1 MVKTTYKKKLHRRK
15 TRESRRTIHKRG
27 RARTKKNKTRK
38 ASIKK
43 TRKKF
48 GIKTIKRRRRRSRH
62 NQVGGMAIEFAE
74 DGTPTC
80 GICLGQIMGLKN
92 DLPPPPPG
100 TAPDGRAL
108 GMVKIQSSVATNE
121 IAAVYEQS
129 GEGEE
134 FRSHEITVPPEGLF
148 VTANHFVYH
157 KRCIDIWID
166 SKDPPT
172 DPYTNAIIVPIPG
185 PGPVT
190 VHDGAD
196 VDELRFHGMRKFRA
210 YQRTVQNV
218 KDVSFA
224 EGITRIGNN
233 AFLSY
238 ISLETVV
245 IPEGVVEIG
254 EDAFAN
260 CRKLKNVTFPRSL
273 KKIGNAAFDGCIG
286 LKEIKLQDTDLVSV
300 GDNAFHHCTNLW
312 VTSFPST
319 LESIG
324 SGAFSLCIEL
334 AEINLK
340 ETQLVKVM
348 PETFKGCPW
357 FSEFF
362 APPTLESIGDRA
374 FMNNRINIM
383 SLQDTNLKDVGIGA
397 FADNQILWEIQFP
410 STLKV
415 IAGEAFIGCIEL
427 EKVDLSQT
435 QITQSTLSHSAFDG
449 CEYLRAGPTG
459 LNLPDGV
466 TYNGR

>member
-148 VTANHFVYH
+148 VTENHFVYH

-166 SKDPPT
+166 HKDPPT

-185 PGPVT
+185 SVT
-190 VHDGAD
+190 VHDGIDID
-196 VDELRFHGMRKFRA
+196 VPNMGIDEYKE
-210 YQRTVQNV
+210 TV
-218 KDVSFA
+218 KDIQEVRFA
-224 EGITRIGNN
+224 EGITRIGNY
-233 AFLSY
+233 AFFYYS
-238 ISLETVV
+238 SLKKVV

-254 EDAFAN
+254 EHAFARCKMLRKISFPKSLKSIGIGAFGECVSLFDIYLN
-260 CRKLKNVTFPRSL
+260 NTKLTTLMDLAFRDCSKLKFCFLPN
-273 KKIGNAAFDGCIG
+273 
-286 LKEIKLQDTDLVSV
+286 
-300 GDNAFHHCTNLW
+300 
-312 VTSFPST
+312 T

-324 SGAFSLCIEL
+324 NGVFARCQSLEEMVL
-334 AEINLK
+334 LWTK
-340 ETQLVKVM
+340 VKHI
-348 PETFKGCPW
+348 P
-357 FSEFF
+357 
-362 APPTLESIGDRA
+362 
-374 FMNNRINIM
+374 
-383 SLQDTNLKDVGIGA
+383 
-397 FADNQILWEIQFP
+397 
-410 STLKV
+410 KV
-415 IAGEAFIGCIEL
+415 CKME
-427 EKVDLSQT
+427 
-435 QITQSTLSHSAFDG
+435 
-449 CEYLRAGPTG
+449 
-459 LNLPDGV
+459 
-466 TYNGR
+466 